1 MKRKISIVTISYNAE
16 NEIEETIKSVL
27 QQHYRPLEYL
37 LIDGASK
44 DRTPVIIKNSIKKM
58 QHVGIEVKYVSEPDN
73 GISDAF
79 NKGIHLSTGDIVGL
93 INAGDGLCAD
103 ALEKV
108 GKAFE
113 ELDAD
118 IIYGNTVCIDK
129 KNKISYLRQI
139 PKGIDVKR
147 IKYDGLIFTHQSA
160 FVRKEVYEKYGLYD
174 TSFKH
179 VMDSDLFAKFAEND
193 VKFCYINETLVSM
206 LAGGISSKPTLKL
219 VRENIRVAK
228 RYGGYSAFKIYVR
241 WIIGLPRSYVVAI
254 IKKCP
259 FLWYLLI
266 GKERMMNANKKK

>member
-241 WIIGLPRSYVVAI
+241 WIIGLPRSDVVAI